1 MAVFTVFAFGTGEK
15 STVTKNIISQFSQ
28 ACTSEHLI
36 IEGPDWLGFE
46 VKNNAEQGTQAII
59 EWLKEQKNDD
69 HVINLT
75 GFSRGAVTC
84 IHISNRLKQI
94 ERALERRKDNLNEQE
109 KQLLSRLYKVKLHL
123 FALDPVAGMMD
134 KSVTY
139 ARIIPENIKSYVST
153 LQMDEMRRDFKPQ
166 DITRIIISDPEQTK
180 VSLLPI
186 YGAHSDTVRIR
197 YNEMQSGAKIV
208 WYALHQFLTQHG
220 TQFKE
225 QKIPAVIAYHIP
237 GGLIELPEHPNTK
250 ELLTLFTQHHQER
263 DNYLKS
269 GQALHLSDGMPI
281 PRIPRTLNN
290 HLKYY
295 VKNSYF
301 FVNQLE
307 RELFKCSWPKIFNY
321 LFELNQIDTRF
332 PQDSNSA
339 KQAVIADLYLLKQ
352 QDPILFKRLYSRGVV
367 FAEDAITLA
376 EPRGFNYLEPCASI
390 QQIFPNLV
398 PESVT
403 EQSSSMNKLADLEIE
418 SYRLCFRYQR
428 ENPEINFQRQR
439 AQLTRAI
446 ELRNEINLL
455 VNHSPLDRETKYQM
469 ILDTLEC
476 HYRYLVLTT
485 SASELNS
492 MLEQLLSKHGRNYQ
506 IQKNTTTNA
515 LIIRMIKIL
524 FHILNESI
532 HFIGSLGYLGGFL
545 LSLIG
550 SELQDLGRR
559 AKELL
564 GNQEHNLLKYIAS
577 ALAHTFELLGYIIKT
592 SFGLKELTTLTCYAV
607 QLARN
612 TIVMAINST
621 TIARNENIPT
631 PVQIQNT
638 KKEPDYSRFRLY
650 DHRTQTPES
659 LEVWLA
665 SANYAI

>member
-1 MAVFTVFAFGTGEK
+1 MTVFTVFAFGTGEK
-15 STVTKNIISQFSQ
+15 STVTQNIISQFSK
-28 ACTSEHLI
+28 ACISENLV
-36 IEGPDWLGFE
+36 IEGPDWFGFE
-46 VKNNAEQGTQAII
+46 VKNNAEKGTQALI
-59 EWLKEQKNDD
+59 EWLKEQKTDD
-69 HVINLT
+69 NIINLT

-84 IHISNRLKQI
+84 IHITNRLKQF

-109 KQLLSRLYKVKLHL
+109 KQLLSRLHNVKLHL

-139 ARIIPENIKSYVST
+139 ARIIPENVKSYVAT
-153 LQMDEMRRDFKPQ
+153 MQMDEMRRDFKPQ
-166 DITRIIISDPEQTK
+166 DITRIIISDPRQTK
-180 VSLLPI
+180 VSLLPV
-186 YGAHSDTVRIR
+186 YGAHSDSVRIR
-197 YNEMQSGAKIV
+197 YNDMQSGAKIV
-208 WYALHQFLTQHG
+208 WYAMHQFLTQHG

-225 QKIPAVIAYHIP
+225 QKIPAVIAYHTQ

-250 ELLTLFTQHHQER
+250 DLLTLFTQHHQER

-269 GQALHLSDGMPI
+269 GQAFHINDGIPI

-307 RELFKCSWPKIFNY
+307 RELFKLSWPKVFNY
-321 LFELNQIDTRF
+321 LFELNQADTRF
-332 PQDSNSA
+332 PQDSNNN

-352 QDPILFKRLYSRGVV
+352 HDPILFKRLYSRGVV
-367 FAEDAITLA
+367 YAEDAISLA
-376 EPRGFNYLEPCASI
+376 EPRGFNYLEPCASM

-398 PESVT
+398 PESVS
-403 EQSSSMNKLADLEIE
+403 EQSFSMSKLADLEME

-439 AQLTRAI
+439 AQLARAI

-455 VNHSPLDRETKYQM
+455 VNQSPLDRETKYQM

-492 MLEQLLSKHGRNYQ
+492 MLEQLLNKHGRDYQ
-506 IQKNTTTNA
+506 IQKNSTMNA

-524 FHILNESI
+524 FRILNESI
-532 HFIGSLGYLGGFL
+532 RFIGSLGYFGGFV

-559 AKELL
+559 SNELL
-564 GNQEHNLLKYIAS
+564 GNLEHNPLKYIAS
-577 ALAHTFELLGYIIKT
+577 ALAYTLEFLGYIIKT
-592 SFGLKELTTLTCYAV
+592 SFGLKELTALTCHAI

-621 TIARNENIPT
+621 KIARNENKLT
-631 PVQIQNT
+631 PVPMQST
-638 KKEPDYSRFRLY
+638 KNEPDYSRFRLY
-650 DHRTQTPES
+650 DHRTQTPDG
-659 LEVWLA
+659 LA